1 MHSSEERIYFTILIT
16 SSIIGLILL
25 FFLVTIIRQHRKRVK
40 LYNEQLRMEVELLET
55 ERARIASDLHD
66 DIGPLLSAIKMNLH
80 LLDTSD
86 KNDLMIIG
94 KTTGHIDHT
103 TKRLREIAN
112 NIMPYTLQSK
122 GLIKAV
128 QEMIDLL
135 SAVNHLHFS
144 FNFQLSDTSVSKE
157 KEIHI
162 YRLLQEV
169 LNNAVKHA
177 NATEIDIRI
186 YEEKKHYCV
195 DISDNGAGFDQ
206 LEVINRTKGLGLQN
220 ILRRTEIVKGKV
232 YLETAPGKGTSYHFN
247 IPQS

>member
-1 MHSSEERIYFTILIT
+1 MYSSEEKIYFTILIT
-16 SSIIGLILL
+16 ASVIGLILL
-25 FFLVTIIRQHRKRVK
+25 FFLVTIIRQHQKRVK

-66 DIGPLLSAIKMNLH
+66 DIGPLLSAMKMNLH
-80 LLDTSD
+80 LLDTTN

-103 TKRLREIAN
+103 AKRLREISN

-135 SAVNHLHFS
+135 SSVSQLQFS
-144 FNFQLSDTSVSKE
+144 FDCQLTDTSISKE

-162 YRLLQEV
+162 YRLFQEA
-169 LNNAVKHA
+169 LNNTVKHA
-177 NATEIDIRI
+177 NATQMDIRI
-186 YEEKKHYCV
+186 YEDKKQLCI
-195 DISDNGAGFDQ
+195 DIRDNGAGFDQ
-206 LEVINRTKGLGLQN
+206 QQVMNRTKGLGLQN
-220 ILRRTEIVKGKV
+220 ILRRTEILKGKV
-232 YLETAPGKGTSYHFN
+232 YLESAPGKGTSYHFT
-247 IPQS
+247 IPHS

>member
-1 MHSSEERIYFTILIT
+1 MYSSEERIYFTVLIT
-16 SSIIGLILL
+16 ASIIGLILV
-25 FFLVTIIRQHRKRVK
+25 FFLITIIRQHRKRVK

-66 DIGPLLSAIKMNLH
+66 DIGPILSAIKMNLH
-80 LLDTSD
+80 LLDTTD

-103 TKRLREIAN
+103 AKRLREISN

-128 QEMIDLL
+128 QETVDLL
-135 SAVNHLHFS
+135 SVSTQLRFS
-144 FNFQLSDTSVSKE
+144 FDYQLTEIPASRE

-177 NATEIDIRI
+177 NATRVDIKM
-186 YEEKKHYCV
+186 YTEKKHYCL
-195 DISDNGAGFDQ
+195 DISDNGSGFDQ
-206 LEVINRTKGLGLQN
+206 HKVVDRKKGLGLQN
-220 ILRRTEIVKGKV
+220 ILRRTEILQGKV
-232 YLETAPGKGTSYHFN
+232 YLETAPGKGTSYHFS
-247 IPQS
+247 IPQF

>member
-1 MHSSEERIYFTILIT
+1 MHSSEERIYFTVLIT
-16 SSIIGLILL
+16 ASIIGLILL
-25 FFLVTIIRQHRKRVK
+25 FFLITIIRQHQKRVK
-40 LYNEQLRMEVELLET
+40 LYNEQLRAEVELLEK

-80 LLDTSD
+80 LLDTTD
-86 KNDLMIIG
+86 KNDLLIIG

-103 TKRLREIAN
+103 ASRLREISN

-135 SAVNHLHFS
+135 SASTQLSFS
-144 FNFQLSDTSVSKE
+144 FDHQLSENTISRE

-169 LNNAVKHA
+169 LNNAIKHA
-177 NATEIDIRI
+177 NATQIDIKI
-186 YEEKKHYCV
+186 YEDKKQYCL
-195 DISDNGAGFDQ
+195 DISDNGGGFDQ
-206 LEVINRTKGLGLQN
+206 QEAIGLKKGLGLQN
-220 ILRRTEIVKGKV
+220 ILRRTEILKGKV
-232 YLETAPGKGTSYHFN
+232 YLETAPGKGTSYHFRL
-247 IPQS
+247 PQ

>member
-1 MHSSEERIYFTILIT
+1 MHSSEERIYFTVLIT
-16 SSIIGLILL
+16 ASIIGLILL

-103 TKRLREIAN
+103 AKRLREISN

-122 GLIKAV
+122 GLIVAV

-135 SAVNHLHFS
+135 SASTKIQFS
-144 FNFQLSDTSVSKE
+144 LDHQFTEMPVSKE

-177 NATEIDIRI
+177 NATHIDVKM
-186 YEEKKHYCV
+186 YQEKKQYCL
-195 DISDNGAGFDQ
+195 DISDNGSGFDQ
-206 LEVINRTKGLGLQN
+206 QEVLDRKKGLGLQN
-220 ILRRTEIVKGKV
+220 ILRRTEILKGKV
-232 YLETAPGKGTSYHFN
+232 YLETAIGKGTSYHFR
-247 IPQS
+247 IPQP

>member
-1 MHSSEERIYFTILIT
+1 MHSSEERIYFTVLIT
-16 SSIIGLILL
+16 ASIIGLILL
-25 FFLVTIIRQHRKRVK
+25 FFLVTIVRQHRKRVK

-80 LLDTSD
+80 LLDTTD
-86 KNDLMIIG
+86 KNDLLIIG

-103 TKRLREIAN
+103 AKRLREISN

-122 GLIKAV
+122 GLIRAV

-135 SAVNHLHFS
+135 SSATQIHFS
-144 FNFQLSDTSVSKE
+144 FEHQLKDVSVSKE

-162 YRLLQEV
+162 YRLFQEV
-169 LNNAVKHA
+169 LNNAIKHA
-177 NATEIDIRI
+177 NATQIHIRL
-186 YEEKKHYCV
+186 YEEKKQYCL
-195 DISDNGAGFDQ
+195 DITDNGSGFNQQEAMDQ
-206 LEVINRTKGLGLQN
+206 KKGLGLQN
-220 ILRRTEIVKGKV
+220 ILRRTEILKGKV
-232 YLETAPGKGTSYHFN
+232 YLETAPGKGTSYHFS

>member
-1 MHSSEERIYFTILIT
+1 MHSSEERIYFTVLIT
-16 SSIIGLILL
+16 ASIIGLILL
-25 FFLVTIIRQHRKRVK
+25 FFLVTIIRQHKKRVK
-40 LYNEQLRMEVELLET
+40 LYNEQLRQEVELLET
-55 ERARIASDLHD
+55 ERARIAADLHD
-66 DIGPLLSAIKMNLH
+66 DIGPLLSAVKMNLH
-80 LLDTSD
+80 LLDTTD

-103 TKRLREIAN
+103 AKRLREISN

-122 GLIKAV
+122 GLILAV

-135 SAVNHLHFS
+135 SAATQLHFS
-144 FNFQLSDTSVSKE
+144 FNHQLPEMPVSKE

-177 NATEIDIRI
+177 NATEIDIRM
-186 YEEKKHYCV
+186 YEEKKHYCI
-195 DISDNGAGFDQ
+195 DIIDNGAGFNQQAAID
-206 LEVINRTKGLGLQN
+206 RKKGLGLQN
-220 ILRRTEIVKGKV
+220 ILRRTEILKGKV